1 MNITKEATLYRP
13 NAGII
18 IFNKKG
24 KLLWCKR
31 KTGDGW
37 QFPQGG
43 IDEGESPEDAIL
55 RETYEE
61 VGLQSKHIEI
71 IKENERWIEYDV
83 PKEKIP
89 KYFSLK
95 NRNFKGQR
103 QKWFL
108 ARFLGEDH
116 EINLNLHNQI
126 EFTDWTWSSYWHP
139 VAAGVVFKRDSY
151 RKVLNDF
158 LSSYN
163 KTLKKI

>member
-1 MNITKEATLYRP
+1 MEASLYRP

-18 IFNKKG
+18 IFNRQG

-43 IDEGESPEDAIL
+43 IDVGESPEQAII

-61 VGLQSKHIEI
+61 VGLKHEKIKI
-71 IKENERWIEYDV
+71 IRENDRWINYDV
-83 PKEKIP
+83 PKNKIP

-95 NRNFKGQR
+95 NRRFRGQT

-108 ARFLGEDH
+108 AEFLGEDSD
-116 EINLNLHNQI
+116 INLSTHSQI
-126 EFTDWTWSSYWHP
+126 EFTEWTWSSYWHP
-139 VAAGVVFKRDSY
+139 VAKGVEFKRDAY
-151 RKVLNDF
+151 REA
-158 LSSYN
+158 
-163 KTLKKI
+163 LKDLLPFYKNYLESL

>member
-1 MNITKEATLYRP
+1 MEASLYRP

-18 IFNKKG
+18 IFNRQG

-43 IDEGESPEDAIL
+43 IDVGESPEQAII

-61 VGLQSKHIEI
+61 VGLKHEKIKI
-71 IKENERWIEYDV
+71 IRENDRWINYDV
-83 PKEKIP
+83 PKNKIP

-95 NRNFKGQR
+95 NRRFRGQT

-108 ARFLGEDH
+108 TEFLGEDSD
-116 EINLNLHNQI
+116 INLNKHSQI
-126 EFTDWTWSSYWHP
+126 ELTEWTWSSYWHP
-139 VAAGVVFKRDSY
+139 VAKGVEFKRDAY
-151 RKVLNDF
+151 REA
-158 LSSYN
+158 
-163 KTLKKI
+163 LKDLLPFYKNYLKSI

>member
-1 MNITKEATLYRP
+1 MEASLYRP

-18 IFNKKG
+18 IFNRQG

-43 IDEGESPEDAIL
+43 IDVGESPEQAII

-61 VGLQSKHIEI
+61 VGLKHEKIKI
-71 IKENERWIEYDV
+71 IRENDRWINYDV
-83 PKEKIP
+83 PKNKIP

-95 NRNFKGQR
+95 NRRFRGQT

-108 ARFLGEDH
+108 AEFLGEDSD
-116 EINLNLHNQI
+116 INLNMHSQI
-126 EFTDWTWSSYWHP
+126 EFTEWTWSSYWHP
-139 VAAGVVFKRDSY
+139 VAKGVEFKRDAY
-151 RKVLNDF
+151 REA
-158 LSSYN
+158 
-163 KTLKKI
+163 LKDLLPFYKNYLKSI

>member
-1 MNITKEATLYRP
+1 MEASLYRP

-18 IFNKKG
+18 IFNRQG

-43 IDEGESPEDAIL
+43 IDDGESPEQAII

-61 VGLQSKHIEI
+61 VGLKHEKIKI
-71 IKENERWIEYDV
+71 IRENDRWINYDV
-83 PKEKIP
+83 PKNKIP

-95 NRNFKGQR
+95 NRRFRGQT

-108 ARFLGEDH
+108 AEFLGEDSD
-116 EINLNLHNQI
+116 INLSTHSQI
-126 EFTDWTWSSYWHP
+126 EFTEWTWSSYWHP
-139 VAAGVVFKRDSY
+139 VAKGVEFKRDAY
-151 RKVLNDF
+151 REA
-158 LSSYN
+158 
-163 KTLKKI
+163 LKDLLPFYKNYLESL

>member
-1 MNITKEATLYRP
+1 MEASLYRP

-18 IFNKKG
+18 IFNRQG

-43 IDEGESPEDAIL
+43 IDVGESPEQAII

-61 VGLQSKHIEI
+61 VGLKHEK
-71 IKENERWIEYDV
+71 IKIVRENDRWINYDV
-83 PKEKIP
+83 PKNKIP

-95 NRNFKGQR
+95 NRRFRGQT

-108 ARFLGEDH
+108 AEFLGEDSD
-116 EINLNLHNQI
+116 INLNTHSQI
-126 EFTDWTWSSYWHP
+126 EFTEWTWSSYWHP
-139 VAAGVVFKRDSY
+139 VAKGVEFKRDAY
-151 RKVLNDF
+151 REA
-158 LSSYN
+158 
-163 KTLKKI
+163 LKDLLPFYKNYLKSI